1 MRPADFRFIIFYNT
15 NSFIN
20 NAHIMH
26 KVFATYNAQEIRV
39 FEINLKIS
47 NF

>member
-1 MRPADFRFIIFYNT
+1 MVNLLLILF
-15 NSFIN
+15 SFIN